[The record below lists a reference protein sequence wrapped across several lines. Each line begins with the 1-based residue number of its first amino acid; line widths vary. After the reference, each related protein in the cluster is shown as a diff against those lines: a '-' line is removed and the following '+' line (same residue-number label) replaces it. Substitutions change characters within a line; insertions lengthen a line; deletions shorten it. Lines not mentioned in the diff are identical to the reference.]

1 MALVIRRFYAFAP
14 PNHGGDSMKQTP
26 TLLIADDSATNRMLL
41 HDILGDGYAYLY
53 AENGVQTI
61 ELLEQNPDVDLLLLD
76 IHMPELDGFGVL
88 ELMKRRR
95 WLEELPVIVISAE
108 SDVSYIQRAYDLGAT
123 DFIGRPFNAAIAQRR
138 VRNTLMLSARQR
150 QLVQLVEKQVY
161 EREKTNIAMVS
172 ILSHVIGSRSSESG
186 PHLLHVRTL
195 TERLLRRLAETGVY
209 GTLTEA
215 DISRITTLSALH
227 DIGKIAVPEEI
238 LNKPGKLTP
247 EEFEQMKRHCVIGD
261 ELLRSVPLP
270 QDDPLLRTARE
281 ICRWHHERWDGRGY
295 PDGLRGNEIPISAQ
309 VVALADVYDALTNER
324 CYKKAFPHEVAVH
337 MICTGQCG
345 AFDPALLDCF
355 RAVAD
360 TLRTAAGEDA
370 AHFDFSSEARRL
382 ASEALE
388 QEQLPRD
395 DRSARLLAIDHA
407 QSEFFAA
414 QCGGIQFEYN
424 RWLRKVVYTDWYAP
438 PEKRRRVMYLDKG
451 EQDGVSLLSHD
462 DLARLWDLLTYST
475 REDPYVQMQ
484 VLIPVNGN
492 YRWHILNARTIWTTS
507 DLNYSGAVGQFTDI
521 HDAVQTRA
529 LEAAARSDATLGE
542 IASVLH
548 HLRELFTVVRLVD
561 PDTNHVL
568 NLQPDGTLKASDECC
583 YTLWGR
589 EHACENCTSLRAL
602 KNEHW
607 SSKLELK
614 GTTLFFVLSRYL
626 RVGER
631 GCVLELAAQLDEVQR
646 GGLAGSD
653 GHHLLDFYRDSLTQ
667 AYSRLYLEKFLP
679 NLEHAD
685 GVAIADVDHFKHI
698 NDTCGHLVGDEAL
711 RAISGV
717 ILERTRETD
726 TLIRYGGDE
735 LLLIFPQ
742 IGEDAFRQR
751 LTQLREAVQQIV
763 LADAPELRLDISIGG
778 AYRVLPLAEAIR
790 QADRKM
796 YEQKAA
802 HAAERGQEL

>member
-1 MALVIRRFYAFAP
+1 MAPVIRRFYAFAP

-138 VRNTLMLSARQR
+138 VRNILMLSARQR

-161 EREKTNIAMVS
+161 EREKTGSAMVS

-186 PHLLHVRTL
+186 AHLLHVRTL
-195 TERLLRRLAETGVY
+195 TERLLRRLAETGGC

-295 PDGLRGNEIPISAQ
+295 PDGLRGGEIPISAQ

-370 AHFDFSSEARRL
+370 AHFDFSLEARR
-382 ASEALE
+382 
-388 QEQLPRD
+388 RD
-395 DRSARLLAIDHA
+395 
-407 QSEFFAA
+407 
-414 QCGGIQFEYN
+414 
-424 RWLRKVVYTDWYAP
+424 
-438 PEKRRRVMYLDKG
+438 
-451 EQDGVSLLSHD
+451 
-462 DLARLWDLLTYST
+462 
-475 REDPYVQMQ
+475 
-484 VLIPVNGN
+484 
-492 YRWHILNARTIWTTS
+492 
-507 DLNYSGAVGQFTDI
+507 
-521 HDAVQTRA
+521 
-529 LEAAARSDATLGE
+529 
-542 IASVLH
+542 
-548 HLRELFTVVRLVD
+548 
-561 PDTNHVL
+561 
-568 NLQPDGTLKASDECC
+568 
-583 YTLWGR
+583 
-589 EHACENCTSLRAL
+589 
-602 KNEHW
+602 
-607 SSKLELK
+607 
-614 GTTLFFVLSRYL
+614 
-626 RVGER
+626 
-631 GCVLELAAQLDEVQR
+631 
-646 GGLAGSD
+646 AG
-653 GHHLLDFYRDSLTQ
+653 
-667 AYSRLYLEKFLP
+667 
-679 NLEHAD
+679 
-685 GVAIADVDHFKHI
+685 
-698 NDTCGHLVGDEAL
+698 
-711 RAISGV
+711 
-717 ILERTRETD
+717 
-726 TLIRYGGDE
+726 
-735 LLLIFPQ
+735 
-742 IGEDAFRQR
+742 
-751 LTQLREAVQQIV
+751 
-763 LADAPELRLDISIGG
+763 
-778 AYRVLPLAEAIR
+778 
-790 QADRKM
+790 
-796 YEQKAA
+796 
-802 HAAERGQEL
+802 